1 MLINPLINK
10 MCSLRLQA
18 MAKAFTEQCESPAI
32 TELSFE
38 DRLGLLIDIEVTSRE
53 NRRLQQ
59 RLRKARLQQ
68 SACMEDID
76 LRSPRNLDPS
86 LLATLRQCYWVPSH
100 NNILIV
106 GPCGTGKTF
115 LACALAHKACLSG
128 YTSVYH
134 RMGRLLSELQN
145 SKGDGQYARRMAELA
160 KTDVLIL
167 DDFGLAPLRDEPRH
181 DLLEILDDRHEKRST
196 IVTSQIPVKLWH
208 ESIGNETLADA
219 ILDRLIHNSHR
230 IEMKG
235 ESMRK
240 TRNKLEA
247 TENNPKD
254 KDIKER
260 PNCQEGEK
268 GKNKLTKEIQQQ

>member
-1 MLINPLINK
+1 
-10 MCSLRLQA
+10 
-18 MAKAFTEQCESPAI
+18 
-32 TELSFE
+32 
-38 DRLGLLIDIEVTSRE
+38 
-53 NRRLQQ
+53 
-59 RLRKARLQQ
+59 
-68 SACMEDID
+68 MEDID
-76 LRSPRNLDPS
+76 LRSPRHLDPS
-86 LLATLRQCYWVPSH
+86 LLATLAQCHWVPSH

-128 YTSVYH
+128 YTSVYS
-134 RMGRLLSELQN
+134 RMGRLLSELQS
-145 SKGDGQYARRMAELA
+145 SKGDGQYTKRMAELA

-167 DDFGLAPLRDEPRH
+167 DDFGLSPLGDELRH
-181 DLLEILDDRHEKRST
+181 DLLEILDDRHDKRST

-240 TRNKLEA
+240 TRSKLRD
-247 TENNPKD
+247 TENTTQA
-254 KDIKER
+254 KE
-260 PNCQEGEK
+260 PPAA
-268 GKNKLTKEIQQQ
+268 